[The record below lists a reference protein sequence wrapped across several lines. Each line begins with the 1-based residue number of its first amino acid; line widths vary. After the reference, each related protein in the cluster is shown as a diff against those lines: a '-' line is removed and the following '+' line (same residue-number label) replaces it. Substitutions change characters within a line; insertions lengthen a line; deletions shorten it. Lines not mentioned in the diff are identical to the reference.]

1 MKDYYSII
9 ILFLVFTGIIFIYN
23 LYVKKRNE
31 KILRQEIKENFG
43 KIHSKNFKG
52 KIDGLHKRLGENV
65 SEITANDLNL
75 DEVLKKM
82 NHTMSKMGLEY
93 FYYRLRDLILDKD
106 ELTRLQEKRR
116 LYEEKLDD
124 LEDLQFHLGKLG
136 YFKEDV
142 LELIEEEIE
151 IQRELEVL
159 AKVFSFTALYILML
173 FISLRAQA
181 ILFIFAL
188 LAVNT
193 FIYKKFNEMALG
205 RLEALVRLKG
215 LFYVSEGLIK
225 NKNKNQVFAEEINE
239 IENILRDLAPLKKSL
254 RSFGFLTGNM
264 ELDFAETYRN
274 VLFLSEARSFS
285 KSQKYFK
292 KYREEIFRLY
302 YLLGKIDCEIGIISL
317 AKAYKTGEASFGNE
331 ILGKDL
337 YNPLIK
343 SPVPND
349 LNLDK
354 SIILTGSNASG
365 KSTYLRTIGINSIFA
380 LSFGMFFGEEFEIK
394 PMKITSAID
403 ISDSIMKNL
412 SYFMA
417 ESKTIGK
424 MIEDE
429 DEKIIL
435 LDEIFRG
442 TNTIDRIAS
451 ATATLKYLAK
461 NNHVV
466 AATHDIELT
475 MLLKDLFSNKHF
487 EEKIEDGDIKFD
499 YLLKDGPATSR
510 NAIAILDNLNYPGEI
525 IGEAKTLSRELEEK

>member
-1 MKDYYSII
+1 MKDYYSMI

-31 KILRQEIKENFG
+31 KILRQEIRENFG
-43 KIHSKNFKG
+43 KVHSKKFKG
-52 KIDGLHKRLGENV
+52 KIDGLHKRLGGNV
-65 SEITANDLNL
+65 SDITANDLNL
-75 DEVLKKM
+75 DKILEKM
-82 NHTMSKMGLEY
+82 NHSMSKMGLEY

-106 ELTRLQEKRR
+106 ELISLQEKRKT
-116 LYEEKLDD
+116 YEDREDD
-124 LEDLQFHLGKLG
+124 LEDLQFQLGKLG

-159 AKVFSFTALYILML
+159 AKVFSFTALYILIL
-173 FISLRAQA
+173 FITLKAQA

-188 LAVNT
+188 LATNT
-193 FIYKKFNEMALG
+193 FIYKKFNEMTFG
-205 RLEALVRLKG
+205 KLEALVRLKG
-215 LFYVSEGLIK
+215 LLNVSEGMLK
-225 NKNKNQVFAEEINE
+225 NKKQVFTDEIKE
-239 IENILRDLAPLKKSL
+239 IEDILEETTPLKRSL

-264 ELDFAETYRN
+264 EMDFAETYKN
-274 VLFLSEARSFS
+274 ILFLSEARSFS
-285 KSQKYFK
+285 KTQKYFK
-292 KYREEIFRLY
+292 KYKDEIFRLY

-317 AKAYKTGEASFGNE
+317 SKAYDTGEASFGNK
-331 ILGKDL
+331 IVGKNL
-337 YNPLIK
+337 YNPLIT

-349 LNLDK
+349 LDLEK

-365 KSTYLRTIGINSIFA
+365 KSTYLRTLGINVVFA
-380 LSFGMFFGEEFEIK
+380 LSFGMFFGDEFEIK

-417 ESKTIGK
+417 ESKAIGK
-424 MIEDE
+424 MIED
-429 DEKIIL
+429 DSEKIIL

-461 NNHVV
+461 NNHVI

-475 MLLKDLFSNKHF
+475 ILLKDLFSNKHF
-487 EEKIEDGDIKFD
+487 EEKIENGDIKFD
-499 YLLKDGPATSR
+499 YLLKDGPARSR
-510 NAIAILDNLNYPGEI
+510 NAIAILDSLNYPREI
-525 IGEAKTLSRELEEK
+525 IEEAKNLSIEMEEK

>member
-23 LYVKKRNE
+23 FYVKKRNE
-31 KILRQEIKENFG
+31 KILRQEIRENFG
-43 KIHSKNFKG
+43 KIHSKKFKG
-52 KIDGLHKRLGENV
+52 KIDGLHKRLGGNV

-75 DEVLKKM
+75 DEVLAKM

-116 LYEEKLDD
+116 LYEGKEED

-159 AKVFSFTALYILML
+159 AKVFSFTALYILIL

-188 LAVNT
+188 LGVNT
-193 FIYKKFNEMALG
+193 FIYKKFNEMAMG

-215 LFYVSEGLIK
+215 LLNVSEGLIK
-225 NKNKNQVFAEEINE
+225 NKNQVFTEEINE
-239 IENILRDLAPLKKSL
+239 IESILRDLAPLKKSL

-292 KYREEIFRLY
+292 KYREKIFRLY

-317 AKAYKTGEASFGNE
+317 SKAYKTGEASFGDK

-343 SPVPND
+343 NPVPND

-365 KSTYLRTIGINSIFA
+365 KSTYLRTIGINSVFT
-380 LSFGMFFGEEFEIK
+380 LSFGMFFGEKFEIK

-417 ESKTIGK
+417 ESRAIGD
-424 MIEDE
+424 MIDDE
-429 DEKIIL
+429 SEKIIL

-475 MLLKDLFSNKHF
+475 MLLKDYFANKHF

-510 NAIAILDNLNYPGEI
+510 NAIAILDNLNYPREI